1 MVSWL
6 RELDRLLRGELTQVT
21 TLRARGFELPLRGTV
36 LLIVLLGCITGACMA
51 TFALLRP
58 DECRWQQLV
67 ASTVKVPALFL
78 LTLLVTFPSLYVFN
92 SLMGSRL
99 RFMSNLRLLVG
110 ALGVTLA
117 VVASF
122 GPIVAF
128 FSLSTTNY
136 PFIVLLNVVTFG
148 IAGAL
153 GLAFLILTLHRLSLV
168 ELEPTHVEA
177 TSSKSPQP
185 NEVVELPALE
195 AFLEEAGWS
204 TGSQTESTAAPKKR
218 EPLPVRRPESALE
231 RLPKHVLGAHIWLVF
246 RIWVVVF
253 ALVGSQMSWIL
264 RPFIGNPNEPFTW
277 FRPRQSSFFEAVWHA
292 FWNMF

>member
-1 MVSWL
+1 MLRWV
-6 RELDRLLRGELTQVT
+6 RELDRLLRGELTQVA
-21 TLRARGFELPLRGTV
+21 TLRERGFELPLRGITV
-36 LLIVLLGCITGACMA
+36 LIVVLGAITGACMA
-51 TFALLRP
+51 TFALLHP
-58 DECRWQQLV
+58 DKIRWEQLV

-92 SLMGSRL
+92 ALMGSRL
-99 RFMSNLRLLVG
+99 RWTSNLRLLVG

-128 FSLSTTNY
+128 FSLSTTSY
-136 PFIVLLNVVTFG
+136 PFIVLLNVAAFG

-153 GLAFLILTLHRLSLV
+153 GLTFLMLTLHRLSLV
-168 ELEPTHVEA
+168 ESESTPL
-177 TSSKSPQP
+177 KYDQP
-185 NEVVELPALE
+185 ILPASDVFSIE
-195 AFLEEAGWS
+195 TSDVPVAEEMPVGRGAS
-204 TGSQTESTAAPKKR
+204 AASR
-218 EPLPVRRPESALE
+218 ALPMARSVSALE

-277 FRPRQSSFFEAVWHA
+277 FRSRHSNFFEAVWHA
-292 FWNMF
+292 FWNLF